1 VSFFFFGKVYFINQ
15 WLVKTLIQ
23 YSSTLQCVLGAA
35 FVALASSVLAMSL
48 LSLLWEVRD
57 VVVTTL
63 KVCRPRPGRRGG
75 RPRPGQLSR
84 YSLLQLWHRFCTKV
98 APMAMGERGFG
109 FAGHCQW
116 LCVSAIHADLLGVA
130 RVPSAP
136 RRWPRCGSRSCFLSK
151 RPAGLAT

>member
-1 VSFFFFGKVYFINQ
+1 MCTRRRIRRLGIVRFGD
-15 WLVKTLIQ
+15 
-23 YSSTLQCVLGAA
+23 
-35 FVALASSVLAMSL
+35 VAPELAL
-48 LSLLWEVRD
+48 EVRD

-116 LCVSAIHADLLGVA
+116 LCVSAIHADLLRVA
-130 RVPSAP
+130 RVAHD
-136 RRWPRCGSRSCFLSK
+136 
-151 RPAGLAT
+151 A